1 MGNSLMRRFKNNI
14 ETVVERLETQ
24 ILEFAN
30 QDLDDNLGPKRK
42 IRDAMREIDNSNEI
56 RRKNRMTP
64 SSA

>member
-1 MGNSLMRRFKNNI
+1 MRRFKNNI